1 MTEETEKKADKTF
14 TKDYNNIGVSA
25 NITYK
30 LGFDAG
36 YNLALEEDYDTK
48 QEFINK
54 LKEAEEIIRKM
65 LFVLGEYRVDYH
77 NNPHFELIDKA
88 SNFIKVKL

>member
-1 MTEETEKKADKTF
+1 MTEEIEKKADKAF

-48 QEFINK
+48 QEFIIK
-54 LKEAEEIIRKM
+54 LKEAEEIIKKM
-65 LFVLGEYRVDYH
+65 LFVISDQRVAFLT
-77 NNPHFELIDKA
+77 NPYYEVTDRAEQFLKG
-88 SNFIKVKL
+88 K

>member
-1 MTEETEKKADKTF
+1 MTEEIEKKADKAF

-54 LKEAEEIIRKM
+54 LKEAEEIIKT
-65 LFVLGEYRVDYH
+65 FIGFSEFISSSKGS
-77 NNPHFELIDKA
+77 FECFIKKA
-88 SNFIKVKL
+88 ENFIKG